1 MRKIDNV
8 FPSKGISCHLCYR
21 RCTIPRVPLV
31 PRNHMKC
38 MVHFELAVLL
48 FCGVFLSAQTT
59 PPSTE
64 QKPES
69 PANSSDQS
77 AGNTIEVLTDTQGV
91 DFGPYLKRV
100 VDVVRRNWYELI
112 PESARAPVNKK
123 GKVVVEFAI
132 TKEGRVAGMQII
144 GPSGDIAL
152 DRAAYR
158 GITSSSPFPPL
169 PSEFSGQYV
178 ALRFHFYYNPDRS
191 DLAASPTSHRSPSK
205 SALPRQVINLR
216 RSRASP
222 SASSRTT
229 VYCLWEPRRWLSL
242 P

>member
-1 MRKIDNV
+1 M
-8 FPSKGISCHLCYR
+8 
-21 RCTIPRVPLV
+21 
-31 PRNHMKC
+31 
-38 MVHFELAVLL
+38 
-48 FCGVFLSAQTT
+48 
-59 PPSTE
+59 
-64 QKPES
+64 
-69 PANSSDQS
+69 
-77 AGNTIEVLTDTQGV
+77 
-91 DFGPYLKRV
+91 

-205 SALPRQVINLR
+205 SGITPTSHQSPSKSGITISIVPDDSVLPVGASEVVIASVNGTKNSAVIWRIEGSGCSGTACGTIDDEGGYHAGYHAPSALPDPPSVTLTAVSQ
-216 RSRASP
+216 ADP
-222 SASSRTT
+222 TASASVT
-229 VYCLWEPRRWLSL
+229 VHLIPARK

>member
-1 MRKIDNV
+1 M
-8 FPSKGISCHLCYR
+8 
-21 RCTIPRVPLV
+21 
-31 PRNHMKC
+31 
-38 MVHFELAVLL
+38 
-48 FCGVFLSAQTT
+48 
-59 PPSTE
+59 
-64 QKPES
+64 
-69 PANSSDQS
+69 
-77 AGNTIEVLTDTQGV
+77 
-91 DFGPYLKRV
+91 
-100 VDVVRRNWYELI
+100 VDVVRQNWYELI

-205 SALPRQVINLR
+205 SGITPTSHQSPSKSGITISIVPDDSVLPVGASEVVIASVNGTKNPAVIWRIEGSGCSGTACGTIDDEGGYHAGYHAPSALPDPPSVTLTAVSQ
-216 RSRASP
+216 ADP
-222 SASSRTT
+222 TASASVT
-229 VYCLWEPRRWLSL
+229 VHLIPARK